1 MASGVEPDE
10 VVENEAGDTVVKPG
24 AGLGSSF
31 WWLWG
36 SSSFSN
42 LADGMAKIAL
52 PLIAVGVTDSPVLIA
67 GLGVALTSPWL
78 LFALLAG
85 AVVDRVDRRRA
96 MFVANT
102 FRATLLLI
110 LALLFLLDLGSIWAL
125 YVVAFGIGT
134 AETLYDTSAQSILP
148 QVVGRQLLSRANAR
162 LHAAELTANQFI
174 GPPLGGLL
182 VAAGAA
188 VSLAAPAAL
197 WVVAVGLLLLVCGSF
212 RVNHNSG
219 STLRSDIAEGLRFLW
234 RNQILRTFAI
244 MVGVFNFASS
254 ATFTILVLHA
264 VGPGS
269 SLQLSEP
276 GYALLLTS
284 VAAGMLVGSLAA
296 AWVEKRL
303 GRFLSLAVALTGS
316 TLIYAVLIFS
326 ANPLLIGAGFFA
338 GGVAIALWNVIAVSL
353 RQRITPDHLLGRI
366 NSSNRLL
373 AWGTLPLGA
382 AAGGVI
388 AEYFGFQAVFV
399 TMGLLTVA
407 VLAGLG
413 SITNK
418 KIENAERE
426 AAMPVQQQGASSGH
440 VVLLGD
446 SIFDNQAYVDGGPDV
461 AQQLRQEL
469 PGDWSCTLLAVDGD
483 RIADVV
489 RQLRLLPPD
498 TTHLVVSVGGN
509 DALGFAPLLEED
521 AGTVT
526 DALLIL
532 GKAQDRFAADYDAM
546 IGAIAV
552 KGLPT
557 AVGTI
562 YDTPP
567 SAPGQRIIRTALA
580 LFNDSIT
587 RAAFQRGVS
596 VIDLRLIC
604 NEDRD
609 YANPIEPSVHGGQKI
624 ARAIAAFVLSNGK
637 EQRSIVVAA
646 EPQDQTAL

>member
-1 MASGVEPDE
+1 MASGVEPEQFLQD
-10 VVENEAGDTVVKPG
+10 G
-24 AGLGSSF
+24 ASTRLGSSF

-52 PLIAVGVTDSPVLIA
+52 PLIAVGITDSPVLIA
-67 GLGVALTSPWL
+67 GLGVAFTAPWL

-85 AVVDRVDRRRA
+85 ALVDRIDRRRA

-102 FRATLLLI
+102 FRT
-110 LALLFLLDLGSIWAL
+110 ALLMILTLFFVLDFGSIWAL

-134 AETLYDTSAQSILP
+134 AETVYDTSAQSILP
-148 QVVGRQLLSRANAR
+148 QVVGRELLSRANAR

-188 VSLAAPAAL
+188 ISLAAPASLWTVAL
-197 WVVAVGLLLLVCGSF
+197 GLLLLVRGNF
-212 RVNHNSG
+212 RVDHNIS
-219 STLRSDIAEGLRFLW
+219 SSLRSDIAEGLRFLW

-244 MVGVFNFASS
+244 MVGIFNFASS

-264 VGPGS
+264 VGPAS

-296 AWVEKRL
+296 AWVEQRL

-326 ANPLLIGAGFFA
+326 NNPLLIGAGFLA
-338 GGVAIALWNVIAVSL
+338 GGAAIALWNVIAVSL

-399 TMGLLTVA
+399 SMGLLTVA
-407 VLAGLG
+407 VLAGLR

-418 KIENAERE
+418 KIEKAERE
-426 AAMPVQQQGASSGH
+426 AAMPAQQPGALSGH

-446 SIFDNQAYVDGGPDV
+446 SIFDNQAYVDGRPDV

-498 TTHLVVSVGGN
+498 ATHLVVSVGGN
-509 DALGFAPLLEED
+509 DALDFAPLLEED

-532 GKAQDRFAADYDAM
+532 SKAQDLFTADYDAM
-546 IGAIAV
+546 IDAV
-552 KGLPT
+552 VATGLPT
-557 AVGTI
+557 AVSTI
-562 YDTPP
+562 YDTPQ
-567 SAPGQRIIRTALA
+567 SAPSHRIIRTALA
-580 LFNDSIT
+580 LFNDSVT
-587 RAAFQRGVS
+587 RAAFDRGVS

-604 NEDRD
+604 KEDQD
-609 YANPIEPSVHGGQKI
+609 YANPIEPSAHGGLKI
-624 ARAIAAFVLSNGK
+624 ARAIAALVLANGDA
-637 EQRSIVVAA
+637 QRSVVVAA
-646 EPQDQTAL
+646 EPPDYVAR